1 MTNIDYPYSGKGNTT
16 ATPQQNALSSPIRN
30 ISVCLRQ
37 ILPWGIA
44 FFVDRKRPERV
55 TVFDTTLRDGE
66 QTPGVSFT
74 IEQKLDIARL
84 LSEIGVDTIE
94 AGFPASSAQEKETV
108 SRIASENLAAKVC
121 GLSRSRIDDVDT
133 CLDCGVDMVHVFIPT
148 SDIQRENTIKK
159 SREEV
164 LQMTGEIV
172 GYVRD
177 HLGSCMFSAM
187 DATRTDLPY
196 LIEVLKVAA
205 DAGATVVNI
214 PDTVGISTP
223 MKMGE
228 LISAISRE
236 ITVPID
242 VHCHNDFG
250 LAVANTTT
258 AVEAGASQVQVT
270 VNGIGERAGNAD
282 IAQTVM
288 ILEAIHGISTGIE
301 TPRLVE
307 TSRVVSRFS
316 GIPITPIQPVV
327 GDNAFA
333 HESGIHS
340 HGIMANSQTFEPG
353 IMTPEMVGH
362 RRRLALGK
370 HVGRHAV
377 RQMLS
382 LVHISPSDR
391 QLDEIVERIKV
402 ISSRGRRVT
411 DHDLYTIAEDIMG
424 IQAIAKTIELRDIS
438 IMSGNHCIPTAS
450 VRALVGG
457 VEKTASATG
466 NGPVDAAV
474 RAVLGVMP
482 IAISLKDFRIEAIS
496 GGTDAIGHV
505 TITVEDQQGRTF
517 DASSS
522 GDDIVLASAE
532 AMINAINLLRWTGE
546 TP

>member
-1 MTNIDYPYSGKGNTT
+1 M
-16 ATPQQNALSSPIRN
+16 
-30 ISVCLRQ
+30 V
-37 ILPWGIA
+37 
-44 FFVDRKRPERV
+44 FFVESRSPKRV

-74 IEQKLDIARL
+74 LEQKLDIARI
-84 LSEIGVDTIE
+84 LSEIGVHAIE
-94 AGFPASSAQEKETV
+94 AGFPASSQQEKETV
-108 SRIASENLAAKVC
+108 AKIAAEEHSALIC
-121 GLSRSRIDDVDT
+121 GLSRSRIDDVNA

-164 LQMTGEIV
+164 LEMTGTII

-177 HLGSCMFSAM
+177 HLDSCMFSAM

-196 LIEVLKVAA
+196 LIEVFKAA
-205 DAGATVVNI
+205 EDAGATVVNV
-214 PDTVGISTP
+214 PDTVGVFTP
-223 MKMGE
+223 MKMRS
-228 LISAISRE
+228 LIGRLAEE
-236 ITVPID
+236 IHVPID

-288 ILEAIHGISTGIE
+288 ILEAINGIGTGIE
-301 TPRLVE
+301 TKRLVE
-307 TSRVVSRFS
+307 MSRIVSRYS
-316 GIPITPIQPVV
+316 GIPITPVQPVV

-377 RQMLS
+377 RQMLT
-382 LVHISPSDR
+382 LVHINPSDSE
-391 QLDEIVERIKV
+391 LDEIVERIKM

-411 DHDLYTIAEDIMG
+411 DHDLYAIAEDVMD
-424 IQAIAKTIELRDIS
+424 IQGVTKTIELVDIA

-450 VRALVGG
+450 VRAKVHG
-457 VEKTASATG
+457 VEKTASAIG

-474 RAVLGVMP
+474 RAVLSVMP
-482 IAISLKDFRIEAIS
+482 IGIQLKDFRIEAIT

-505 TITVEDQQGRTF
+505 TITVEDQQGRTY

-546 TP
+546 KP